1 VCSAKALALFAA
13 IRRIRRIKTI
23 KDCGC
28 SGGLFWLKW
37 VAFWCKKGLPQSDFE
52 WLGSGHCFERFRLSD
67 WGCFCDRWKVS

>member
-37 VAFWCKKGLPQSDFE
+37 VGARFGLLVQNG
-52 WLGSGHCFERFRLSD
+52 LAAVGL
-67 WGCFCDRWKVS
+67 

>member
-13 IRRIRRIKTI
+13 IRRIGRIKTSKTT

-37 VAFWCKKGLPQSDFE
+37 VVQPLKGEDARFSLLVQKGLAAVG
-52 WLGSGHCFERFRLSD
+52 L
-67 WGCFCDRWKVS
+67 